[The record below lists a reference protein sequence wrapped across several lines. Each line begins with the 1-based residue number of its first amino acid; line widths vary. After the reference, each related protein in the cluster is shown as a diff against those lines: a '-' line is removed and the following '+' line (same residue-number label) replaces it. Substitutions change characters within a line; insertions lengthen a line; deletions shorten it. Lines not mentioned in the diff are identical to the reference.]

1 MRTHHTAA
9 ILATA
14 ATLALTA
21 CGPADIKTKPDAA
34 TPTSATAADAPAA
47 SSSAPAAQTAT
58 IGSTLT
64 LKGTGDGEQ
73 IAVTVKKWV
82 DPAVSKNE
90 YVKPT
95 DGSRYVAAQ
104 LELVNTGTA
113 PYDDSPSNGA
123 KVADAEGQQFNST
136 LTMGITAGPELPSG
150 VKIAPGGKALGYI
163 VFEVPKDSKVALLHF
178 GLNSGFAEQTGQWTI
193 Q

>member
-1 MRTHHTAA
+1 MRTHHALAVLTTAA
-9 ILATA
+9 A
-14 ATLALTA
+14 LALTA
-21 CGPADIKTKPDAA
+21 CGPADIKTKPDSPAA
-34 TPTSATAADAPAA
+34 AAPASSAPAA
-47 SSSAPAAQTAT
+47 SSSAPAQQTAT
-58 IGSTLT
+58 VGSTLT
-64 LKGTGDGEQ
+64 LKGNGEGEQ

-82 DPAVSKNE
+82 DPATSKDQ
-90 YVKPT
+90 YMKPA

-104 LELVNTGTA
+104 LELVNTGSA

-136 LTMGITAGPELPSG
+136 MTLGITAGPELPSG

-178 GLNSGFAEQTGQWTI
+178 GLNSGFASQTGQWTI

>member
-1 MRTHHTAA
+1 MRTHHVLAA
-9 ILATA
+9 ILTTTA
-14 ATLALTA
+14 ALTATA
-21 CGPADIKTKPDAA
+21 CGPSDIKTKPDAA
-34 TPTSATAADAPAA
+34 PPA
-47 SSSAPAAQTAT
+47 SAPAPSTQASSAAPAQQTAT

-64 LKGTGDGEQ
+64 LKGQGDGEQ

-82 DPAVSKNE
+82 DPAKSKDE
-90 YVKPT
+90 YVKPE
-95 DGSRYVAAQ
+95 DGNRYVAAQ

-123 KVADAEGQQFNST
+123 KVADADGQQFNST
-136 LTMGITAGPELPSG
+136 FTMGITAGPELPSG

-163 VFEVPKDSKVALLHF
+163 VFEVPKDSKIALLHF
-178 GLNSGFAEQTGQWTI
+178 GLNSGFANQTGQWTI